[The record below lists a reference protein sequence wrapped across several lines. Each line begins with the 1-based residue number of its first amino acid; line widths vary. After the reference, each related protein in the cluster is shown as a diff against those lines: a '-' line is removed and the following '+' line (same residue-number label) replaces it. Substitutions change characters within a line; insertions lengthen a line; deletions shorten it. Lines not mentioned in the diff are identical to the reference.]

1 MVGRLGPMADAVR
14 AGWATIAR
22 MENGDQAALAAPV
35 AEPLQRRGMAATFW
49 SLLFL
54 GTAAGNVLAQW
65 MRAWR
70 DVQPFPAL
78 TVSIEEFSSA
88 LASLALLAVLHAAA
102 RRWPLHADTWR
113 RRILLY
119 VLGAIAWWLLHVSAM
134 VLMRKLAFALI
145 GQQYTYGAWPAQWFY
160 EFFKDVQ
167 TYSLLV
173 IAVHAV
179 AWFGRQRQG
188 EAHLLAEP
196 DVGPPVEPVERPQ
209 HFLVRKLGKEF
220 LVATEDVEY
229 AQAAGNYVNLRV
241 RGHDYPLRITM
252 AVLEQRLD
260 PVQFLRPH
268 RSWLINRDQLR
279 SIEPLDGGEALLHMV
294 DGVKVPC
301 SRRQLPLLRQALAG
315 T

>member
-1 MVGRLGPMADAVR
+1 
-14 AGWATIAR
+14 
-22 MENGDQAALAAPV
+22 MENGDSAALTAPV
-35 AEPLQRRGMAATFW
+35 AERTRRPGLAVAFW

-65 MRAWR
+65 MRALR
-70 DVQPFPAL
+70 DAQPFSAG

-88 LASLALLAVLHAAA
+88 LASLGLLALLHAAA

-113 RRILLY
+113 RRIGFY
-119 VLGAIAWWLLHVSAM
+119 VLGGVAWWLLHVSAM

-145 GQQYTYGAWPAQWFY
+145 GQHYTYGAWLAQWFY

-220 LVATEDVEY
+220 LVATADVEY

-260 PVQFLRPH
+260 PGEFLRPH
-268 RSWLINRDQLR
+268 RSWLIHRGQLR
-279 SIEPLDGGEALLHMV
+279 SIEPLDGGEALLHMA
-294 DGVKVPC
+294 DGAKVPC
-301 SRRQLPLLRQALAG
+301 SRRQLPLLRQALGAG
-315 T
+315 

>member
-1 MVGRLGPMADAVR
+1 MGNNG
-14 AGWATIAR
+14 G
-22 MENGDQAALAAPV
+22 MENGDPAVDPALV
-35 AEPLQRRGMAATFW
+35 ADRPNRACMAAVFW

-54 GTAAGNVLAQW
+54 CTAAGNVLAQW
-65 MRAWR
+65 MRALR
-70 DVQPFPAL
+70 DAQPFPGLAA
-78 TVSIEEFSSA
+78 SIEEFSSA
-88 LASLALLAVLHAAA
+88 LASLGLLALLHAAA
-102 RRWPLHADTWR
+102 HRWPLHADTWR
-113 RRILLY
+113 RRIGFY
-119 VLGAIAWWLLHVSAM
+119 VLGGVAWWLLHVSAM

-145 GQQYTYGAWPAQWFY
+145 GQHYTYGAWPAQWFY

-188 EAHLLAEP
+188 EAHLLTEP

-220 LVATEDVEY
+220 LVATADVEY

-260 PVQFLRPH
+260 PGEFLRPH
-268 RSWLINRDQLR
+268 RSWLIHRSQLR
-279 SIEPLDGGEALLHMV
+279 SIEPLDGGEALLHMA
-294 DGVKVPC
+294 DGAKVPC
-301 SRRQLPLLRQALAG
+301 SRRQLPVLRQALG
-315 T
+315 GG

>member
-1 MVGRLGPMADAVR
+1 MGNNG
-14 AGWATIAR
+14 G
-22 MENGDQAALAAPV
+22 MENGDSAALTAPV
-35 AEPLQRRGMAATFW
+35 AERTRRPGLAVAFW

-65 MRAWR
+65 MRALR
-70 DVQPFPAL
+70 DAQPFSAG

-88 LASLALLAVLHAAA
+88 LASLGLLALLHAAA

-113 RRILLY
+113 RRIGFY
-119 VLGAIAWWLLHVSAM
+119 VLGGVAWWLMHVSAM
-134 VLMRKLAFALI
+134 VLLRKMAFTFI
-145 GQQYTYGAWPAQWFY
+145 GQRYTYGDWPAQWFY

-220 LVATEDVEY
+220 LVATADVEY

-260 PVQFLRPH
+260 PGEFLRPH
-268 RSWLINRDQLR
+268 RSWLIHRGQLR
-279 SIEPLDGGEALLHMV
+279 SIEPLDGGEALLHMA
-294 DGVKVPC
+294 DGAKVPC
-301 SRRQLPLLRQALAG
+301 SRRQLPLLRQALGAG
-315 T
+315 

>member
-1 MVGRLGPMADAVR
+1 MGNNG
-14 AGWATIAR
+14 G
-22 MENGDQAALAAPV
+22 MENGDPAALSVPAAERPHRTV
-35 AEPLQRRGMAATFW
+35 LTAVFW
-49 SLLFL
+49 SVLFL
-54 GTAAGNVLAQW
+54 GTAVANVLVKW
-65 MRAWR
+65 MRALR
-70 DVQPFPAL
+70 DGEAFAAGSI
-78 TVSIEEFSSA
+78 SIEEFSSA
-88 LASLALLAVLHAAA
+88 LASLGLLALLHAAA

-113 RRILLY
+113 RRIGFY
-119 VLGAIAWWLLHVSAM
+119 VLGGIAWWLLHVSAM
-134 VLMRKLAFALI
+134 VLLRKLAFALV
-145 GQQYTYGAWPAQWFY
+145 GQHYTYGDWPAQWFY

-188 EAHLLAEP
+188 EAHLLVAP
-196 DVGPPVEPVERPQ
+196 DAGPPVEPVERPQ

-260 PVQFLRPH
+260 PGQFLRPH
-268 RSWLINRDQLR
+268 RSWLIHRGQLR
-279 SIEPLDGGEALLHMV
+279 SIEPLDGGEALLHMA
-294 DGVKVPC
+294 DGAKVPC
-301 SRRQLPLLRQALAG
+301 SRRQLPVLRQALGGA
-315 T
+315 

>member
-1 MVGRLGPMADAVR
+1 MGNNG
-14 AGWATIAR
+14 G
-22 MENGDQAALAAPV
+22 MENGDSAALTAPV
-35 AEPLQRRGMAATFW
+35 AERTRRPGLAVAFW

-65 MRAWR
+65 MRALR
-70 DVQPFPAL
+70 DAQPFSAG

-88 LASLALLAVLHAAA
+88 LASLGLLALLHAAA

-113 RRILLY
+113 RRIGFY
-119 VLGAIAWWLLHVSAM
+119 VLGGVAWWLLHVSAM
-134 VLMRKLAFALI
+134 VLLRKMAFTFI
-145 GQQYTYGAWPAQWFY
+145 GRRYTYGDWPAQWFY

-188 EAHLLAEP
+188 EAHLLASP

-220 LVATEDVEY
+220 LVATADVEY

-260 PVQFLRPH
+260 PGEFLRPH
-268 RSWLINRDQLR
+268 RSWLIHRGQLR
-279 SIEPLDGGEALLHMV
+279 SIEPLDGGEALLHMA
-294 DGVKVPC
+294 DGAKVPC
-301 SRRQLPLLRQALAG
+301 SRRQLPLLRQALGAG
-315 T
+315 

>member
-119 VLGAIAWWLLHVSAM
+119 VLGGIAWWLVHVSAM

-167 TYSLLV
+167 PYSLLV

-179 AWFGRQRQG
+179 AWFG
-188 EAHLLAEP
+188 
-196 DVGPPVEPVERPQ
+196 RPQ